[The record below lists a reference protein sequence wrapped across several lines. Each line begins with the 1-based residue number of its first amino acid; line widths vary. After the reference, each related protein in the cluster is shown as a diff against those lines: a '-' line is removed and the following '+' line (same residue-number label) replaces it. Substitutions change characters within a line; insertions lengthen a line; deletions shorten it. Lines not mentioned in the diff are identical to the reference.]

1 MRRFRTN
8 ESDNQKFSLK
18 SIAHIIKIFNL
29 KKQVIFLL
37 FFSTLVN
44 SLLANAVPWLIGF
57 AFDYFFNP
65 QTFTA
70 DKINNQFYIIFIVIL
85 IGVMVLYTL
94 LTMFVKWFTYHIN
107 LKFKRS
113 IRLKMYKK
121 LQQMPISYF
130 ENTKTGNLMSSL
142 TNDVENLTVALE
154 FIMLEIIP
162 AFFFFVVIII
172 LMVIYSPILA
182 LVIIIGAPLMLI
194 PAFILIKKNQKRYNK
209 IQNKIGDY
217 NAFLEENIDTIPLIT
232 VHQQQEK
239 VSKQYQK
246 IIKDLAVSE
255 LKIKTFWNFLTPMF
269 DFIKI
274 IFTIIIVTTG
284 SLFIQNGVYTGGLY
298 SLTFGVLTSFTIY
311 VNSFID
317 KITTIFDIV
326 NSVQQ
331 GTSSLVRINEILN
344 LKQEVKQN
352 KLDKLKPSNLTIK
365 FENVNFSYPSTPD
378 IKTLSNVNF
387 EIKEHQSLA
396 LVGQTGC
403 GKTTI
408 SKLLA
413 KFYVPTAGDIKIG
426 NQSIFKVSEN
436 SWRDYISIILQDTF
450 IFEDTLKNNL
460 ICANPDISEQE
471 FIKICKLTKLDEFVT
486 NLPNK
491 YETILS
497 RNGSN
502 LSEGQR
508 QLMSIT
514 RAILTKKPIII
525 MDEATSNIDTITEQ
539 YIQNA
544 IKILM
549 KQSTMLII
557 AHRLNTIRSA
567 DQILVIE
574 QGRVI
579 EQGTHDQL
587 VNYESNYKHLYELG
601 FEE

>member
-239 VSKQYQK
+239 VSKQYEK

-471 FIKICKLTKLDEFVT
+471 FNKICKLTKLDEFVT